1 MYYYNNNTFVMRLFH
16 TICSKAQCPLKYTV
30 IAILLPVVITLEHI
44 ELGVCD
50 EQRKKVGFKLRFKG
64 R

>member
-1 MYYYNNNTFVMRLFH
+1 MRLFH
-16 TICSKAQCPLKYTV
+16 TICSKAQCPWKYTV